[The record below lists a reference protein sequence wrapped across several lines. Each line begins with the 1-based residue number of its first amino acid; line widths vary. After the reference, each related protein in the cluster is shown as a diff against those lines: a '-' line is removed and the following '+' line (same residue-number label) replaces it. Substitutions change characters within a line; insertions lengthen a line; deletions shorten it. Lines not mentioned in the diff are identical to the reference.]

1 MIGFQI
7 FSDHH
12 HSLRSLNIFVRKQIR
27 HQITWY
33 YHCYICYNSSLHH
46 CMCILLDCSLNS
58 YFIWMLVLG
67 LSHEKIRLYVV
78 KILVV

>member
-1 MIGFQI
+1 
-7 FSDHH
+7 
-12 HSLRSLNIFVRKQIR
+12 
-27 HQITWY
+27 
-33 YHCYICYNSSLHH
+33 
-46 CMCILLDCSLNS
+46 MCILLDCSLNS